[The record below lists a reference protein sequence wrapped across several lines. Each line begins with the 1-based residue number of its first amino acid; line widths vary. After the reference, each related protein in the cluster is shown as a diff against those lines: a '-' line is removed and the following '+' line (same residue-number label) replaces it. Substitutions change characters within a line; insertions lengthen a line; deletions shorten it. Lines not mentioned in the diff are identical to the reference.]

1 MNKHEAM
8 EALKEDILVN
18 DVCPE
23 LRASAI
29 QLVMGDGSLDADI
42 IFVGEAPGRKEDET
56 GLPFVGASGK
66 FLDELLEL
74 AGMKRADVYITS
86 IVKYRPPNNRDP
98 KPDEKQAFLP
108 YLLKQIEIIQP
119 KAIVPLGRHG
129 MEYFLPNEKIGV
141 VHGMATKTTI
151 NNREVL
157 VIPVYHPAAA
167 LYNRSLRQTLI
178 DDFIKIP
185 SLVAQA

>member
-1 MNKHEAM
+1 MQ
-8 EALKEDILVN
+8 ALRDEIIIN

-29 QLVMGDGSLDADI
+29 QLVMGDGNLDADI
-42 IFVGEAPGRKEDET
+42 IFIGEAPGRKEDET

-66 FLDELLEL
+66 FLDEMLEL
-74 AGMKRADVYITS
+74 AGMKREDVYITS

-98 KPDEKQAFLP
+98 RPDEKRAFLP

-129 MEYFLPNEKIGV
+129 MEYFLPNVSISA
-141 VHGMATKTTI
+141 VHGKARTVVLDD
-151 NNREVL
+151 REVL

-178 DDFIKIP
+178 DDFVRIP
-185 SLVAQA
+185 EIIRFH